1 MGVDS
6 DIARFF
12 VDRKVPTDNAFWRK
26 RLLYVGRGN
35 GFISIPVYYDLLFRL
50 GVPKEILLSEAH
62 VQLMERIMHYAILVE
77 FSEINFLQQL
87 KEIENLLS
95 NRIQNQKF
103 FDKLN
108 SYLNQ
113 PILKPIGILGM
124 PIPALNRADVFLF
137 ILCDLALNEEQ
148 VTQAILYWYA
158 LHTSYLL
165 MDDMYDYK
173 MDKQEKEENSVIEL
187 GDGEAGFESAFQ
199 ILKANIETL
208 RSVNSTL
215 ADYFE
220 EAMVSLYD
228 LIP

>member
-1 MGVDS
+1 MFVSVNRLHDRMGVDS

-124 PIPALNRADVFLF
+124 PIPALN
-137 ILCDLALNEEQ
+137 
-148 VTQAILYWYA
+148 
-158 LHTSYLL
+158 
-165 MDDMYDYK
+165 
-173 MDKQEKEENSVIEL
+173 
-187 GDGEAGFESAFQ
+187 
-199 ILKANIETL
+199 
-208 RSVNSTL
+208 
-215 ADYFE
+215 
-220 EAMVSLYD
+220 
-228 LIP
+228 